1 MKLNLASI
9 TGENEIWW
17 HERGFIL
24 PKFNVDTMRE
34 KTIAAPVWIHF
45 GCGNIFR
52 AFPAI
57 SQQKLLDMGI
67 SDKGIVAVSGMS
79 AETVDRAYTPY
90 DDLSVAVTLCVDGRI
105 EKRIV
110 ASVAKALVLNQSRSL
125 DFDYLRSAFSSES
138 LQLVTVTITEKG
150 YKTLDIDGKLLAAV
164 AGDIKNGPKNCCT
177 YMGMVAAL
185 CYERYLAGQK
195 PLAIV
200 SMDNFSHN
208 GDRLRDAILT
218 FANGW
223 ETEGLVKKGFA
234 AYLTDTEKV
243 SFPWTMIDKITP
255 MPAKEIEQKLRELGI
270 ENAERVENARGTY
283 IAPFVNAEAPE
294 YLVIEDSFPAGRP
307 PLEESGIIFTDRK
320 TVDLTE
326 KMKVCTCLN
335 PLHTALA
342 IFGCLLSYTKISE
355 EMKNPLLKRLV
366 YRLGFDEGMPVA
378 ANPGIIKPEAF
389 LKEVLEERIPNS
401 FLPDTP
407 QRIAT
412 DTSQKIPIRFGE
424 TLKAYIADENK
435 DTNDLTVIPLVIA
448 GWLRYLMAVDDNG
461 NRFEPSPDPLYNE
474 LKRYFSDI
482 SVGHT
487 DGCEKALEQILSN
500 EQLFGVN
507 LCEIGI
513 ASKIIRYFKEMSQ
526 DYGAV
531 KRTLEKYVA
540 V

>member
-17 HERGFIL
+17 RERGFLL
-24 PKFNVDTMRE
+24 PQFNVAAVRE
-34 KTIAAPVWIHF
+34 KTITEPVWIHF

-52 AFPAI
+52 AFPAV
-57 SQQKLLDMGI
+57 SQQKLLDKGV
-67 SDKGIVAVSGMS
+67 SDKGIIAVSGMS
-79 AETVDRAYTPY
+79 AETVDRTYTPY
-90 DDLSVAVTLCVDGRI
+90 DDLSIAVTLCADGRI

-110 ASVAKALVLNQSRSL
+110 ADVAKALVLERSRSA
-125 DFDYLRSAFSSES
+125 DFEYLKSVFTSDS
-138 LQLVTVTITEKG
+138 LQMVTVTITEKG
-150 YKTLDIDGKLLAAV
+150 YKTLDIDGKLLSAV
-164 AGDIKNGPKNCCT
+164 KADIMSGPESCST
-177 YMGMVAAL
+177 YMGMLAAL
-185 CYERYLAGQK
+185 CYERYVSGQK
-195 PLAIV
+195 PLALV

-218 FANGW
+218 FAEGW
-223 ETEGLVKKGFA
+223 ETQALVKEGFA

-255 MPAKEIEQKLRELGI
+255 MPAQEIEDKLRAVGV
-270 ENAERVENARGTY
+270 ENTERIKNARGTY

-307 PLEESGIIFTDRK
+307 PLEVGGMIFTDRR

-326 KMKVCTCLN
+326 RMKVCTCLN

-342 IFGCLLSYTKISE
+342 VFGCLLSYTKISE

-366 YRLGFDEGMPVA
+366 YRLGFDEGMPVV
-378 ANPGIIKPEAF
+378 ANPGIIKPEEF
-389 LKEVLEERIPNS
+389 LREVLDERIPNP

-424 TLKAYIADENK
+424 TLKAYLADESR
-435 DTNDLTVIPLVIA
+435 DIGTLTAIPLVIA
-448 GWLRYLMAVDDNG
+448 GWLRYLMAIDDSG
-461 NRFEPSPDPLYNE
+461 TVFEPSPDPLYDE
-474 LKRYFSDI
+474 LKKHFSEI
-482 SVGHT
+482 SIGHT
-487 DGCEKALEQILSN
+487 DGCEKALEPILSN
-500 EQLFGVN
+500 EQIFGVN

-513 ASKIIRYFKEMSQ
+513 APKVIGYFKEMAK

-531 KRTLEKYVA
+531 ERTLEKYIA
-540 V
+540 D